1 MKRRDA
7 STRPSSQSK
16 PHPTSAMAAQST
28 TFVLPPDYTFTPG
41 GLLIHK
47 ASFER
52 LWKLFEQARN
62 RDPDRHNLYIYNDYY
77 GYAILDLVDKTLSSI
92 NTHVSKKQWLDA
104 WRALDALSKF
114 SDMCC
119 SWLNVDDGDRVRAT
133 EGAHGAL
140 LITTIRGL
148 EEAGQ
153 LNEETI
159 PDLELSLMAMAHSA
173 KTFSGDLDTCH
184 HIVLKGY
191 GKKLFGTRT
200 DEEREQTKEARSKV
214 FEAFVKGLSKQER
227 EKKGYMVGSAQS
239 DSSDD
244 DEDDEDDEEEDD
256 EEEDDE
262 EEEEKAAKKNN
273 ASKVWFGK
281 AKAIDAAREHSTFR
295 STTMWRKYKNYL
307 AKCPQRPLRGPP
319 VWDLTKWR
327 AEEKQQFSLDN
338 DPFGF
343 DEDD

>member
-1 MKRRDA
+1 
-7 STRPSSQSK
+7 
-16 PHPTSAMAAQST
+16 MAAQPT

-92 NTHVSKKQWLDA
+92 NSHVSKKQWIDA

-114 SDMCC
+114 SDMCY

-133 EGAHGAL
+133 EGAYGAHL
-140 LITTIRGL
+140 VTTIRGL

-153 LNEETI
+153 LNEENI
-159 PDLELSLMAMAHSA
+159 PDLELSLMAMTHSA
-173 KTFSGDLDTCH
+173 EALSDDLDTCY

-191 GKKLFGTRT
+191 GKKLFGARAN
-200 DEEREQTKEARSKV
+200 EEREQTKEAQSKA

-244 DEDDEDDEEEDD
+244 DEDDE
-256 EEEDDE
+256 
-262 EEEEKAAKKNN
+262 EEEKEEAKKTN

-281 AKAIDAAREHSTFR
+281 AKATDAAREHSTFR
-295 STTMWRKYKNYL
+295 STTMWKKYKNYL
-307 AKCPQRPLRGPP
+307 AKCSQKPLRGPP
-319 VWDLTKWR
+319 VWDLTKWSV
-327 AEEKQQFSLDN
+327 EEKQQFSLDN

-343 DEDD
+343 DEDDY

>member
-1 MKRRDA
+1 
-7 STRPSSQSK
+7 
-16 PHPTSAMAAQST
+16 MAARST
-28 TFVLPPDYTFTPG
+28 AVRYHLAIFAVDAVNSYLFQFVLPPDYTFTPG

-47 ASFER
+47 AAFER
-52 LWKLFEQARN
+52 LWKLFEQAGN

-77 GYAILDLVDKTLSSI
+77 GYAILDLVDKSLSSI
-92 NTHVSKKQWLDA
+92 NTHVTKKQWLDA

-114 SDMCC
+114 SDMCY

-153 LNEETI
+153 LNEQTI

-173 KTFSGDLDTCH
+173 EALSGDLDTCY

-200 DEEREQTKEARSKV
+200 NEEREQTKEARSKA

-227 EKKGYMVGSAQS
+227 EKKGYMVGRAQN

-244 DEDDEDDEEEDD
+244 G
-256 EEEDDE
+256 EEDDE
-262 EEEEKAAKKNN
+262 EEEEEKEVKKKI

-307 AKCPQRPLRGPP
+307 TKCPQRRLRGPP
-319 VWDLTKWR
+319 VWDLTKWS
-327 AEEKQQFSLDN
+327 AEDKQQFSLDN

-343 DEDD
+343 DEDYE